1 VDSEPVSE
9 DKDYSVKLPVGQ
21 HFVRLEVSDGHY
33 NETTGNTIM
42 TVEPDQIYPTEQLHV
57 KYKGM
62 DYAAARA
69 SPELNATPAVIPDHE
84 KLDEQLSTIHDELD
98 CNAVSI
104 WAGAGYEDNLIEA
117 CEIALQKSFDRI
129 YALAKYMHF
138 TVDEIAEKL
147 ANLAPRIT
155 SLRETSDRIV
165 WAIGNEF
172 TYCVKD
178 LIPGDTF
185 QDQQAWVHQH
195 HDGYIEA
202 QQTDIP
208 KVFERI
214 LPVIRRNYR
223 YPVAYNAGPNEIDLV
238 PWNDPIF
245 ESVCWNAYLKPAY
258 REATEKSLLNKFSK
272 LKGFQKP
279 VIASEFGCA
288 TWTGAG
294 QASDTAL
301 FQGQAY
307 DEEEQADSI
316 DRHCMMF
323 NSAGIDGA
331 FLYIYNEEWDKGFGL
346 CNGTKRKKGFYA
358 YKSFQRV
365 P

>member
-1 VDSEPVSE
+1 MNNSAQFMMNLAVMPLAS
-9 DKDYSVKLPVGQ
+9 GQ
-21 HFVRLEVSDGHY
+21 
-33 NETTGNTIM
+33 
-42 TVEPDQIYPTEQLHV
+42 
-57 KYKGM
+57 
-62 DYAAARA
+62 A
-69 SPELNATPAVIPDHE
+69 
-84 KLDEQLSTIHDELD
+84 LDM
-98 CNAVSI
+98 N
-104 WAGAGYEDNLIEA
+104 
-117 CEIALQKSFDRI
+117 
-129 YALAKYMHF
+129 MHF
-138 TVDEIAEKL
+138 TVDEISEKL

-258 REATEKSLLNKFSK
+258 REATEKSLLNKFFR
-272 LKGFQKP
+272 LKRFQKP

-288 TWTGAG
+288 TWTGAR

-316 DRHCMMF
+316 DRHCRMF

-331 FLYIYNEEWDKGFGL
+331 FLYIHNEEWDKGSGL